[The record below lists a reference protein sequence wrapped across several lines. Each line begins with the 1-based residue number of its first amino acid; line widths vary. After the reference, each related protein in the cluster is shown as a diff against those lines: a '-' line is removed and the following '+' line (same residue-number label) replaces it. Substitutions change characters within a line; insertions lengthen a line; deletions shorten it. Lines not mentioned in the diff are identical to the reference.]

1 MQLDMKNPK
10 LLSICFA
17 FMFFSG
23 LSAQIDV
30 VQHLIINNDSDIR
43 ELIMAKPN
51 KAVIIFCPTAYIS
64 RDTYNKKAEELI
76 RSYKLKGISDL
87 SIHFIYFKQDTKNNS
102 KGVKYVSHDK
112 KDTSFIGQFECFF
125 SGFDSVLL
133 ARAKSKM
140 KYNYDLIRVFGNETL
155 FSIPIV
161 DTNKCFEKMQDRIPF
176 YADFIRESILPMY
189 SVDEKMQFMRD
200 TINTL
205 SSLVFEMKQQIES
218 MKLVYDR
225 EIEEIK
231 QKQSS
236 GLDNQS
242 DKKEK
247 NKPQKNP
254 IDKPKELN
262 IINE

>member
-1 MQLDMKNPK
+1 
-10 LLSICFA
+10 
-17 FMFFSG
+17 
-23 LSAQIDV
+23 
-30 VQHLIINNDSDIR
+30 
-43 ELIMAKPN
+43 
-51 KAVIIFCPTAYIS
+51 
-64 RDTYNKKAEELI
+64 
-76 RSYKLKGISDL
+76 
-87 SIHFIYFKQDTKNNS
+87 
-102 KGVKYVSHDK
+102 
-112 KDTSFIGQFECFF
+112 
-125 SGFDSVLL
+125 
-133 ARAKSKM
+133 M

-155 FSIPIV
+155 YSVPIV

-176 YADFIRESILPMY
+176 YADFIRESILPVY

-231 QKQSS
+231 QKQTI

-247 NKPQKNP
+247 NKQQANP

-262 IINE
+262 NR